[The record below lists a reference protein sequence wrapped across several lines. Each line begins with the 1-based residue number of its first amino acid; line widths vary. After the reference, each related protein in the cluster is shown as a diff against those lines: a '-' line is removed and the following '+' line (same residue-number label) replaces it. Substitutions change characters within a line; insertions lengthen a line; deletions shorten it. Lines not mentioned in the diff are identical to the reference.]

1 MKLERVARNPILA
14 ENSQDEGLGHYRC
27 QLLSPGKRLAV
38 YLSIRAEDQ
47 LLTLSDVLFLLAL
60 DATGCG
66 MMGGFDTYRDKW
78 NGMFGGMGCK
88 PQEIEFFGKN
98 LRVGAVRLKPCRNS
112 SENLLTKNC
121 SRCLAWKK
129 TARQQRL
136 DTLASGWPES
146 RLASSAN
153 DVQEQQEKTV
163 VECRSALTLRSDA
176 AIHDGRLLSI

>member
-1 MKLERVARNPILA
+1 MENSSKLYNFIEYNKISMKLERVARNPILA

-88 PQEIEFFGKN
+88 PQEIEFFWEELEG
-98 LRVGAVRLKPCRNS
+98 RCRQT
-112 SENLLTKNC
+112 EALQEFL
-121 SRCLAWKK
+121 
-129 TARQQRL
+129 
-136 DTLASGWPES
+136 GES
-146 RLASSAN
+146 AY
-153 DVQEQQEKTV
+153 EE
-163 VECRSALTLRSDA
+163 
-176 AIHDGRLLSI
+176 LLSLFGLEEDRQAATP